1 VTGPSIVCFRD
12 DLRIADNPA
21 LQAAAE
27 RGEPVLA
34 VYILDEVSPDIRPLG
49 GASKWWLHHSL
60 TALTAALARIGVPLI
75 LRRGAAAQIITD
87 LVATTEAGAVFWN
100 RRYGMGEREVDAGL
114 KASLKAAEIDV
125 RSFGANVLFEP
136 WTLQTGQGGP
146 YRVFTPFYRACL
158 SALEPRHP
166 IAGFTSLDG
175 YLAPG
180 TGLGTAAESGSCGL
194 ASDDLASWSLTPSAP
209 DWSTGLAETWTPG
222 EAGATARLAEFLA
235 DDLVKY
241 VEEHDL
247 PARNSTS
254 KLSPHLRFGEISPF
268 QIWHEVRRGAGRG
281 KVGGDAF
288 LRQLVWRDY
297 GYHLLFHYPEIT
309 HTNIRPAFDH
319 FPWNEP
325 TPAIVAAWQ
334 QGETGIPLVDAGMRE
349 LWQTGTMH
357 NRVRMVT
364 ASFLVKNLLLDWRI
378 GEAFFWDTL
387 VDADPSSNAMNW
399 QWVAGTGVDAAPYF
413 RVFNPELQATRF
425 DPNGEYVATYVPEAG
440 SFGYTQPLVDLKESR
455 QAALDAYSS
464 IKGL

>member
-1 VTGPSIVCFRD
+1 MTSPSIVFFRD

-27 RGEPVLA
+27 RGDPVLA
-34 VYILDEVSPDIRPLG
+34 VFILDEVSPDIRPLG
-49 GASKWWLHHSL
+49 GAGKWWLHHSL
-60 TALTAALARIGVPLI
+60 SCLTASLAAIGVPLV
-75 LRRGAAAQIITD
+75 LRRGPAAQIITE
-87 LVATTEAGAVFWN
+87 LVATTDAGAVFWN
-100 RRYGMGEREVDAGL
+100 RRYGMGERVLDAGL
-114 KASLKAAEIDV
+114 KASLKAAAIDV

-136 WTLQTGQGGP
+136 WTMQTGQGGP

-158 SALEPRHP
+158 AALEPRHP
-166 IAGFTSLDG
+166 FAGFTALDG
-175 YLAPG
+175 YRG
-180 TGLGTAAESGSCGL
+180 TEAGGGAAGQL
-194 ASDDLASWSLTPSAP
+194 TSDELASWGLLPTTP
-209 DWSTGLAETWTPG
+209 DWSAGLAETWTPG

-235 DDLVKY
+235 DDLVSY
-241 VEEHDL
+241 VDEHDL

-254 KLSPHLRFGEISPF
+254 KLSPYLRFGEISPF
-268 QIWHEVRRGAGRG
+268 QIWHGVRRGAGRG

-319 FPWNEP
+319 FPWNAP
-325 TPAIVAAWQ
+325 TPTIVAAWQ

-357 NRVRMVT
+357 NRVRMVA

-378 GEAFFWDTL
+378 GEAWFWDTL
-387 VDADPSSNAMNW
+387 VDADAASNAMNW

-413 RVFNPELQATRF
+413 RVFNPELQASRF
-425 DPNGEYVATYVPEAG
+425 DPAGEYVAKYVPEAG
-440 SFGYTQPLVDLKESR
+440 SFGYAQPLVDLQESR

>member
-1 VTGPSIVCFRD
+1 MTGPSIVCFRD

-27 RGEPVLA
+27 RGEKVLA
-34 VYILDEVSPDIRPLG
+34 VFILDEVSPDIRALG

-60 TALTAALARIGVPLI
+60 TALTASLAAIGVPLI
-75 LRRGAAAQIITD
+75 LRRGAAAQIITE

-100 RRYGMGEREVDAGL
+100 RRYGMGEREVDARL
-114 KASLKAAEIDV
+114 KASLKDAAIDV

-136 WTLQTGQGGP
+136 WTMQTGQGGP

-166 IAGFTSLDG
+166 IAGFTELDG
-175 YLAPG
+175 YLAAGSVPG
-180 TGLGTAAESGSCGL
+180 SAGCGL
-194 ASDDLASWSLTPSAP
+194 PSDDLASWALLPTAP
-209 DWSTGLAETWTPG
+209 DWSAGLAETWTPG
-222 EAGATARLAEFLA
+222 EAGARARLAEFVA

-241 VEEHDL
+241 VDEHDL
-247 PARNSTS
+247 PAKNSTS
-254 KLSPHLRFGEISPF
+254 KLSPYLRFGEISPF
-268 QIWHEVRRGAGRG
+268 QIWHEVRRGSGRG
-281 KVGGDAF
+281 KVGGDAL

-309 HTNIRPAFDH
+309 HKNIRPAFDH
-319 FPWNEP
+319 FPWNEA
-325 TPAIVAAWQ
+325 TPAIVTAWQ
-334 QGETGIPLVDAGMRE
+334 KGETGIPLVDAGMRE

-425 DPNGEYVATYVPEAG
+425 DPAGEYVARYVPEAG
-440 SFGYTQPLVDLKESR
+440 SFGYTPPMVDLKESR

>member
-1 VTGPSIVCFRD
+1 MTNPSIVLFRD

-21 LQAAAE
+21 LQSAAE
-27 RGEPVLA
+27 RGDPVLA
-34 VYILDEVSPDIRPLG
+34 VFIFDEVSPDIRPLG
-49 GASKWWLHHSL
+49 AASKWWLHHSL
-60 TALTAALARIGVPLI
+60 TALSASLASIGVPLV
-75 LRRGAAAQIITD
+75 LRRGAAAEIVTE
-87 LVATTEAGAVFWN
+87 LVATTDAGAVFWN

-114 KASLKAAEIDV
+114 KASLKAAGIDV
-125 RSFGANVLFEP
+125 RSFGASVLFEP
-136 WTLQTGQGGP
+136 WTMKTGQGGP

-158 SALEPRHP
+158 AALEPRQP
-166 IAGFTSLDG
+166 IAGFTALDG
-175 YLAPG
+175 YLG
-180 TGLGTAAESGSCGL
+180 AEGE
-194 ASDDLASWSLTPSAP
+194 DLDSWGFLPKTP
-209 DWSTGLAETWTPG
+209 DWSAGLAETWVPG
-222 EAGATARLAEFLA
+222 EAAAMERLMEFLA
-235 DDLVKY
+235 DDVTKY

-254 KLSPHLRFGEISPF
+254 KLSPYLRFGEISPF
-268 QIWHEVRRGAGRG
+268 QIWHEVRRGSGRG

-325 TPAIVAAWQ
+325 TPSIVTAWQ
-334 QGETGIPLVDAGMRE
+334 QGQTGIPLVDAGMRE

-357 NRVRMVT
+357 NRVRMVA

-387 VDADPSSNAMNW
+387 VDADAASNAMNW

-413 RVFNPELQATRF
+413 RVFNPELQAARF
-425 DPNGEYVATYVPEAG
+425 DGAGEYVAKYVPEAG
-440 SFGYTQPLVDLKESR
+440 SFGYTEPLVDLKESR